1 MHWDIRH
8 HTRISETRQKRFM
21 GLGTLTATTTCCPT
35 QVSLS
40 ITNPVVLTNNSYKK
54 NVAYDLLR
62 KLSKSIYEANPSL
75 QDKHATITD
84 LDIKEVVESMCRDY
98 QNPRNLDKVS
108 MAQMQVDKARSVMQI
123 NVEGMVKNIQDAEVT
138 ISVVKAILNFW

>member
-1 MHWDIRH
+1 
-8 HTRISETRQKRFM
+8 
-21 GLGTLTATTTCCPT
+21 
-35 QVSLS
+35 
-40 ITNPVVLTNNSYKK
+40 VLTNNSYKK

-75 QDKHATITD
+75 QDRHATVSD

-98 QNPRNLDKVS
+98 QNPRNLDKVG
-108 MAQMQVDKARSVMQI
+108 MAQMQVDKARSVMQR

-138 ISVVKAILNFW
+138 ISVVKVILIGLGI

>member
-1 MHWDIRH
+1 MRLKQFTAH
-8 HTRISETRQKRFM
+8 
-21 GLGTLTATTTCCPT
+21 GTLTATTTCCPT
-35 QVSLS
+35 QVSLCV
-40 ITNPVVLTNNSYKK
+40 TNPVVLTNNSYKK

-75 QDKHATITD
+75 QDRHSTVSD

-98 QNPRNLDKVS
+98 QNPRNLDKVG
-108 MAQMQVDKARSVMQI
+108 MAQMQVDKARSVMQR

-138 ISVVKAILNFW
+138 ISVVKVILIGLGI